1 MSAALSLYGLAWKAV
16 LPLTRIYLRRRARK
30 QPEYLEHWDERFGR
44 TPYPKG
50 DSPRVWLHAVSL
62 GETNA
67 ARALVNLMLRR
78 WPECEL
84 LLTCMTPTGRD
95 AGARI
100 AKDWP
105 GRVRQCYL
113 PYDTPSLMGK
123 FLDET
128 QPRLG
133 ILMETEVWPS
143 LLCEAKRRGI
153 PMVLANA
160 RESQKSL
167 DQAMRVKSLMSEAFG
182 SFTAILAQSDSDA
195 ERIALIGGRNISVCG
210 SVKFDIR
217 PDEAQSE
224 RAKELKAVLN
234 RPILLLASTRQGEE
248 AMFAPELK
256 SLTKDVLTVLVPRHP
271 QRFEEVAQVL
281 EAAGIRFVR
290 KSRMGDLSQISAD
303 TQVLLGDT
311 MGEMSFYCALADLT
325 VMGGSFGNF
334 GSQNLIE
341 PAAAGSPVILGPS
354 TFNFAKVAE
363 DALASGAA
371 RHVSDA
377 ASAMGLAA
385 ELFAG
390 GELPGMR
397 ADALRFAGAYTGA
410 AEKMFEKLDELWKKQ
425 SPTC

>member
-1 MSAALSLYGLAWKAV
+1 MSTALTLYGLAWKAA
-16 LPLTRIYLRRRARK
+16 LPLTRIYLRHRAKK
-30 QPEYLEHWDERFGR
+30 QPEYLDHWDERFGSF
-44 TPYPKG
+44 PYPKA
-50 DSPRVWLHAVSL
+50 DAPRVWLHAVSL

-67 ARALVNLMLRR
+67 ARALVNLMLER

-100 AKDWP
+100 AKAWP
-105 GRVRQCYL
+105 GRVKQCYL
-113 PYDTPSLMGK
+113 PYDTPRLMGK

-128 QPRLG
+128 KPRLG
-133 ILMETEVWPS
+133 ILMETEVWPA
-143 LLCEAKRRGI
+143 LLSEAKKRGI

-167 DQAMRVKSLMSEAFG
+167 DQANRVKSLMSEAFG
-182 SFTAILAQSDSDA
+182 SFTSILAQSDADR
-195 ERIALIGGRNISVCG
+195 ERIASIGGRNISVCG

-217 PDEAQSE
+217 PDEAQAK
-224 RAKELKAVLN
+224 RAQELKAALR

-248 AMFAPELK
+248 AMFAPALK
-256 SLTKDVLTVLVPRHP
+256 TLPEDVLTVLVPRHP
-271 QRFEEVAQVL
+271 QRFEEVAREL
-281 EAAGIRFVR
+281 ETAEIRFVR
-290 KSRMGDLSQISAD
+290 KSRTEDLLQISPD

-363 DALASGAA
+363 DALKVKAA
-371 RHVSDA
+371 LQVDDA
-377 ASAMGLAA
+377 ASAIRLAS
-385 ELFAG
+385 ELFASG
-390 GELPGMR
+390 RLPGMR
-397 ADALRFAGAYTGA
+397 EDAMRFAGAYTGA
-410 AEKMFEKLDELWKKQ
+410 AEKMFERLDQLWKRQ
-425 SPTC
+425 SPTY